1 MSHLDWPTAVAEWK
15 SECQH
20 DTQLLSTPIDAI
32 NGRTTM
38 CAASVAMCS
47 LKLLLLLLVIVV
59 KRYPITLC
67 SMFFQSMSL
76 PMFVC
81 LLLGLSD

>member
-1 MSHLDWPTAVAEWK
+1 
-15 SECQH
+15 
-20 DTQLLSTPIDAI
+20 
-32 NGRTTM
+32 M

-76 PMFVC
+76 SMFVC